1 MSNDLHT
8 VRWGVMGT
16 ARIATR
22 VTNAIHAVEGA
33 EATAIASRS
42 AERAAAWAAEHNVQR
57 SYGEYQA
64 LLDDPELDAIYI
76 PLPPS
81 MHHEWT
87 IRAAEAGKHVL
98 CEKPIAVTTAE
109 AEEMAAACR
118 EHNVQFMD
126 GVMWVHHPRAAAM
139 LNAIR
144 DESFGKLRRI
154 TSGFSFQM
162 ETWLQNSVPF
172 AKQIQTEASCDNTPI
187 TTLDDAKPNELRLQR
202 ELGGGC
208 LGDLGWYNVRATLWA
223 FGGLPQRVF
232 GTARYRYHVDLNFSG
247 LMWYDNDRIAS
258 FDCGFD
264 QTWRKWFEV
273 IGTGGSL
280 VCDDFVAPW
289 DPEHPRFW
297 IHDTSGKPCEHSAE
311 PQIQEQCM
319 IEDFCEI
326 VRSGNLDDR
335 WPNDAIANQRVIEAL
350 DKSAR
355 TEQVVEIV

>member
-1 MSNDLHT
+1 MSNDIRT

-22 VTNAIHAVEGA
+22 VANGIHAVEGA
-33 EATAIASRS
+33 EVTAIASRS
-42 AERAAAWAAEHNVQR
+42 AERAAAWAKEHNVGR

-64 LLDDPELDAIYI
+64 LLDDAELDAIYI

-81 MHHEWT
+81 LHHEWT

-98 CEKPIAVTTAE
+98 CEKPIAMTTAQ

-118 EHNVQFMD
+118 ENNVQFMD
-126 GVMWVHHPRAAAM
+126 GVMWVHHPRAKVM
-139 LNAIR
+139 LNAIH
-144 DESFGKLRRI
+144 DETFGQPRRV
-154 TSGFSFQM
+154 TSGFSFRM

-172 AKQIQTEASCDNTPI
+172 AKRVNGKRTSSDVAA
-187 TTLDDAKPNELRLQR
+187 TTLDDARPDELRLQR
-202 ELGGGC
+202 DLGGGC

-223 FGGLPQRVF
+223 FGGLPRRVF
-232 GTARYRYHVDLNFSG
+232 GMARYRYDVDLNFSG
-247 LMWYDNDRIAS
+247 MMWFDNDRIAS

-264 QTWRKWFEV
+264 QVWRKWFEV
-273 IGTGGSL
+273 IGTHGSL

-289 DPEHPRFW
+289 DPERPRYW
-297 IHDTSGKPCEHSAE
+297 VHDEFGKPAEHTAE

-319 IEDFCEI
+319 IEEFCKI
-326 VRSGNLDDR
+326 VRSGKLDER

-355 TEQVVEIV
+355 TKTVVEIT